1 MNVYVYWE
9 GPRVPYIDRC
19 IDSIRQRCYRG
30 CTFHFITGE
39 NIDQYIPDGMFH
51 PRWKQIPELGVKSDV
66 VRAAVL
72 HRFGGLYVDAD
83 TVMLRSP
90 VGVIDESKDC
100 AYMEWTTPPQRCI
113 AGYIY
118 CRPGSPVAKM
128 WVDNINAAL
137 ARRRVGWTQLG
148 EGCLTPAINATPPE
162 NLQRLPLNT
171 FLPIEI
177 DIEVAKFFEGGD
189 WPSLTTPDTIAFG
202 LNHSWM
208 TSRRPREMHLPPER
222 MARSPMLIHQILT
235 HGWRNL
241 KPPKITACCCTYRRP
256 ELLARLI
263 HSFEQ
268 QDYPNREMV
277 ILDDSGELE
286 ETTGDRWRIIS
297 TPIRFP
303 TLGAKRNRLAAI
315 VADQT
320 DAIVPWDDDDIA
332 APWAMSAIAQG
343 LYRADLV
350 RPSEVLIA
358 GHGGRME
365 RHQTFWRADKL
376 DKAFH
381 PAWGFTVGAFL
392 KAGGYPADVSHG
404 EDLCLARRF
413 REAGVSECDPIALG
427 HDPYYVYAPWKNEH
441 FGWTHKNY
449 ETWSDKL
456 KAKPATVTPVP
467 HGLSLSRDNIA
478 PEVHAR
484 SFAGDWYESD
494 TR

>member
-1 MNVYVYWE
+1 MNVWVYWE

-19 IDSIRQRCYRG
+19 IDSIRQRCYRD
-30 CTFHFITGE
+30 CAFHFVTGE
-39 NIDQYIPDGMFH
+39 NIGQYIPDGLFH

-72 HRFGGLYVDAD
+72 HQFGGLYVDAD

-90 VGVIDESKDC
+90 VGVIDETKDC
-100 AYMEWTTPPQRCI
+100 AYMEWSTPPQRCI

-118 CRPGSPVAKM
+118 CAPGSPVAKM
-128 WVDNINAAL
+128 WVDNINRSL
-137 ARRRVGWTQLG
+137 ARRRVGWTMLG

-162 NLQRLPLNT
+162 NLQRLPLST

-177 DIEVAKFFEGGD
+177 DREVEKFFEGGD
-189 WPSLTTPDTIAFG
+189 WPSLTTPETIAFG

-208 TSRRPREMHLPPER
+208 MSRRPHDMRLPPHR
-222 MARSPMLIHQILT
+222 MASSPLRIHQILT
-235 HGWRNL
+235 HCQRNL
-241 KPPKITACCCTYRRP
+241 KPPKITVCCSTYRRP

-268 QDYPNREMV
+268 QDYQDREML
-277 ILDDSGELE
+277 ILDDSGELQ
-286 ETTGDRWRIIS
+286 ETCGDRWRIMS
-297 TPIRFP
+297 QPNRFP
-303 TLGAKRNRLAAI
+303 TLGAKRNYLASIAGEN
-315 VADQT
+315 T

-332 APWAMSAIAQG
+332 APWALSAIAQG

-358 GHGGRME
+358 GRGGRME
-365 RHQTFWRADKL
+365 RHQTFWREDRL

-381 PAWGFTVGAFL
+381 PAWGFTVGAFR
-392 KAGGYPADVSHG
+392 AVGGYPDDVSHG
-404 EDLCLARRF
+404 EDLRLAQRF
-413 REAGVSECDPIALG
+413 RDAGVSEADPLEFG
-427 HDPYYVYAPWKNEH
+427 HLPYYVYAPWKNEH

-456 KAKPATVTPVP
+456 RPAAATVAPVP
-467 HGLSLSRDNIA
+467 HGLDLSHGNILDDR
-478 PEVHAR
+478 VAR